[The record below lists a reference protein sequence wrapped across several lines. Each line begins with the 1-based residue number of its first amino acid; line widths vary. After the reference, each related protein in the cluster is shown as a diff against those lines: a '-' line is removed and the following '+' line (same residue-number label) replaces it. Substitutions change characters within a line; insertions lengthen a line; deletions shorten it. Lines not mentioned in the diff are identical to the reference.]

1 MELRIRQTR
10 DKLETS
16 RLCLEEVA
24 VVESGLKPRLRCQ
37 PKKYVGLHLRLE
49 ENMPR
54 QTL

>member
-1 MELRIRQTR
+1 MELRIRQSP

-24 VVESGLKPRLRCQ
+24 VVESGLINARVRRQ
-37 PKKYVGLHLRLE
+37 PNKYVRLRLE